1 MGSVL
6 RFAYKQKK
14 EEYRIMS
21 KTKEVQKQMMEALK
35 AKDSARKDA
44 LSLLLAAL
52 KAKAKDK
59 REELTEDEENAII
72 KKEIK
77 QTRETMD
84 AAPADREDIRS
95 ECQFKL
101 DIYQAF
107 APEEMG
113 EEQIRALVQEVLD
126 KLQITAPT
134 MRDKGPVMKNL
145 MPQVKGKADG
155 KLVNKIVG
163 EMLQG

>member
-1 MGSVL
+1 
-6 RFAYKQKK
+6 
-14 EEYRIMS
+14 MS
-21 KTKEVQKQMMEALK
+21 KTQDVQKQMMEALK
-35 AKDSARKDA
+35 AKDSARKEA

-52 KAKAKDK
+52 KAKAKDE
-59 REELTEDEENAII
+59 RRDLTEAEEDAII

-84 AAPADREDIRS
+84 AAPADREDIRK

-107 APEEMG
+107 APEEMSA
-113 EEQIRALVQEVLD
+113 EQIRALVQNVLD
-126 KLQITAPT
+126 SLQITAPT
-134 MRDKGPVMKNL
+134 MRDKGAVMKHL

-155 KLVNKIVG
+155 KLVNQIVG

>member
-1 MGSVL
+1 
-6 RFAYKQKK
+6 
-14 EEYRIMS
+14 MS
-21 KTKEVQKQMMEALK
+21 KTKAVQQQMMAAMK
-35 AKDSARKDA
+35 AKDTERKNA

-59 REELTEDEENAII
+59 REDLTEEEENAII
-72 KKEIK
+72 QKEIK

-84 AAPADREDIRS
+84 AAPADRDDIRQ
-95 ECQFKL
+95 ECQLKL

-107 APEEMG
+107 APKEMSEE
-113 EEQIRALVQEVLD
+113 EIRALVQSVLD
-126 KLQITAPT
+126 QLQITAPT
-134 MRDKGPVMKNL
+134 MRDKGPVMKHL

-163 EMLQG
+163 EMLA

>member
-1 MGSVL
+1 
-6 RFAYKQKK
+6 
-14 EEYRIMS
+14 MS
-21 KTKEVQKQMMEALK
+21 KTKEVQQQMMAAMK
-35 AKDSARKDA
+35 AKDTERKNA

-59 REELTEDEENAII
+59 REDLTEEEENAII
-72 KKEIK
+72 QKEIK

-84 AAPADREDIRS
+84 AAPADRDDIRQ
-95 ECQFKL
+95 ECQLKL

-107 APEEMG
+107 APKEMSEE
-113 EEQIRALVQEVLD
+113 EIRALVQSVLD
-126 KLQITAPT
+126 QLQITAPT
-134 MRDKGPVMKNL
+134 MRDKGPVMKHL

-163 EMLQG
+163 EMLA